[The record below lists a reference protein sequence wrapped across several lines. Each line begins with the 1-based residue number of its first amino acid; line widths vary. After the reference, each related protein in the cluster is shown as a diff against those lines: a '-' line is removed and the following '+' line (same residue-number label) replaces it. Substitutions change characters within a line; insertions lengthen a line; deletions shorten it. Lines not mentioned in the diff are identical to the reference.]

1 MFKGVFRFFISG
13 PKSPVEIVLWMLML
27 PITFPILFI
36 CQLAIAWMAS
46 IVTMCKDCATLSGG
60 HSDYGGGGL
69 FDEVST
75 ARREDIQFLLGTGP
89 YAKENW

>member
-1 MFKGVFRFFISG
+1 MWV
-13 PKSPVEIVLWMLML
+13 LML
-27 PITFPILFI
+27 PVTLPILFI
-36 CQLAIAWMAS
+36 SQFAIAWMAS